1 MIVKAVR
8 IEAYVLDVHGRAFWK
23 LNSDFGEDILLQD
36 MGKWDGASSVE
47 NWFVYD
53 AETKEPI
60 NKYLSSLSLKYA
72 HTIFA
77 SNEENLQV
85 PQTPESNEETRRFLT
100 LESNEENME
109 LRREYLAAPVSA
121 HTPRW
126 DDHFLLQIWLC
137 MAGNRS

>member
-1 MIVKAVR
+1 
-8 IEAYVLDVHGRAFWK
+8 
-23 LNSDFGEDILLQD
+23 

-60 NKYLSSLSLKYA
+60 NKYLSSLSLN
-72 HTIFA
+72 
-77 SNEENLQV
+77 NEENLQV

-121 HTPRW
+121 QTPRW

-137 MAGNRS
+137 MTGKRS

>member
-1 MIVKAVR
+1 
-8 IEAYVLDVHGRAFWK
+8 
-23 LNSDFGEDILLQD
+23 

-47 NWFVYD
+47 NFVYD

-72 HTIFA
+72 HTIVLQFQLDFAQFA

-121 HTPRW
+121 QTPRW

-137 MAGNRS
+137 MAGKRS